1 MRSGTRVQGNAKIC
15 CLGLVCFTQSGKA
28 AHALHPDSKTALG
41 PWITFASDA
50 TLDRALVYLGAD
62 PMRRWKIT
70 RQSMRAWGQS
80 STHIRLLQN
89 RKTCSGSITA
99 SAEPACPFTRGCP
112 RSPRWFFLR
121 LGVRRGVGPVPNRP
135 AEQLG
140 RSSGVGKR
148 NSRHWRRGTCALNN
162 RGVVLREVFL

>member
-1 MRSGTRVQGNAKIC
+1 MPERVAARADSWLVDIARFHLLHPLHELKMRSGTRVQGNAKIC
-15 CLGLVCFTQSGKA
+15 CSGLVCFTQSGKA

-89 RKTCSGSITA
+89 RKNL
-99 SAEPACPFTRGCP
+99 
-112 RSPRWFFLR
+112 LR
-121 LGVRRGVGPVPNRP
+121 IDY
-135 AEQLG
+135 
-140 RSSGVGKR
+140 SKR
-148 NSRHWRRGTCALNN
+148 
-162 RGVVLREVFL
+162 

>member
-1 MRSGTRVQGNAKIC
+1 MHPLHELKMRSGTRVQGNAKIC
-15 CLGLVCFTQSGKA
+15 CSGLVCFTQSGKA

-112 RSPRWFFLR
+112 RSPRWFFCAWVFEEASVLF
-121 LGVRRGVGPVPNRP
+121 PT
-135 AEQLG
+135 G
-140 RSSGVGKR
+140 RQN
-148 NSRHWRRGTCALNN
+148 NSAAVAG
-162 RGVVLREVFL
+162 